1 MGRFGNEYLAESA
14 GYSAGISKGAAEG
27 LKAGIVRGKAT
38 GYTEGWNAAILEC
51 NPMIEARDAEIERLT
66 NEIYKGNAYIAEL
79 RAALEK
85 ASHVR
90 DLYHAERD
98 ELNALYEAE
107 KEKCNRLQ
115 YLVFLAK
122 ERGVNIEDFDK

>member
-51 NPMIEARDAEIERLT
+51 NHEGAAVADHLT
-66 NEIYKGNAYIAEL
+66 SS
-79 RAALEK
+79 RK
-85 ASHVR
+85 ATKTV
-90 DLYHAERD
+90 EQ
-98 ELNALYEAE
+98 
-107 KEKCNRLQ
+107 C
-115 YLVFLAK
+115 
-122 ERGVNIEDFDK
+122 

>member
-14 GYSAGISKGAAEG
+14 GYSAGISKGTTEG
-27 LKAGIVRGKAT
+27 FKAGIVRGRT
-38 GYTEGWNAAILEC
+38 DGYTEGWNAAILEC
-51 NPMIEARDAEIERLT
+51 NPKIEERDIEIKRLT

-90 DLYHAERD
+90 DLYHTERD
-98 ELNALYEAE
+98 ELNSLYEAE

-122 ERGVNIEDFDK
+122 ERGVNFEK